1 MKILVRYFFKGV
13 RLVLAPVMI
22 ARDRFGRPEPVTR
35 TQRAQTEVDRA
46 CQSLTLYQF
55 RTCPFC
61 VKVRHEMHRLALPI
75 ELRDTQHDD
84 AARQALKA
92 GGGRVKVPCLAIEE
106 NGGTEWMYESDAIK
120 AYLQKRFEPDT
131 ATA

>member
-35 TQRAQTEVDRA
+35 TQRAQAEVDRA

-75 ELRDTQHDD
+75 ALRDTQHDD

-131 ATA
+131 ATV

>member
-1 MKILVRYFFKGV
+1 MKIVMRYFFKTV

-35 TQRAQTEVDRA
+35 SAQAQAEVDRA
-46 CQSLTLYQF
+46 CESLTLYQF

-75 ELRDTQHDD
+75 ALRDTRQDA
-84 AARQALKA
+84 AARQALQE
-92 GGGRVKVPCLAIEE
+92 GGGRVKVPCLAIKSEQ
-106 NGGTEWMYESDAIK
+106 GTTQWLYESEDIRR
-120 AYLQKRFEPDT
+120 YLQKRFEP